1 MNFFFVL
8 LLLAVATTQISGSK
22 DERKL
27 RGGYV
32 QCLQKKFVAIAQ
44 HLCVLKITIRSHS
57 GRISSPPL
65 DRRSK
70 YYYYLPAKG
79 KAANKGNR
87 VSYYYSSYSGYYYK
101 KPKRA
106 GAKGRGKGKAKGT
119 ASSYYYYYPSYYYS
133 SYYSSYSS
141 YYYYNTPKR
150 KGGKGGRNSYYYYY
164 PSYYYYYYYNYN
176 YYYYSYYYYSNPR
189 QGGRRPFRQGA
200 VSTAVGT
207 VGVSMLIVS
216 CLFGVVGTGVMFW
229 CWKNRKFSNTRTTNR
244 DQYSFRQSSSYG
256 GKGRYRDV
264 TTSDSGFTTDSSDI

>member
-22 DERKL
+22 EERKL
-27 RGGYV
+27 RGGRNKY
-32 QCLQKKFVAIAQ
+32 
-44 HLCVLKITIRSHS
+44 
-57 GRISSPPL
+57 
-65 DRRSK
+65 K
-70 YYYYLPAKG
+70 YYSYLPAKG

-106 GAKGRGKGKAKGT
+106 GAKGKGKGKAKGT

-176 YYYYSYYYYSNPR
+176 YYYYSYYYYYPNPR
-189 QGGRRPFRQGA
+189 QGARRPFRQGA

-229 CWKNRKFSNTRTTNR
+229 CWKNRKFSTTRTTNR